1 MDKRTHS
8 LIQQLKQN
16 GTVTD
21 LDMQLLGILDV
32 TGIIGEAKR
41 QGYIIKRRYESRLWN
56 RNKVYYLKN

>member
-21 LDMQLLGILDV
+21 LDMQLLGIQDV